1 MAPNEGI
8 TSKCTIIVVTMVVD
22 HQMPIIVV
30 HVKKMVD
37 DVFLNVGSRVNA
49 ITYGLKKNLGLP
61 PPQLTPFNL

>member
-1 MAPNEGI
+1 
-8 TSKCTIIVVTMVVD
+8 MVVD